1 MREQLEKFQIVVGTS
16 KALGIFLEEQLITE
30 EKLRKFVKQQLE
42 EKDTKIISLEK
53 QLKEEKVARN
63 WAEKE
68 WRELGTHWM
77 QTSIEL
83 EALKS
88 NFNDCQEKDEM
99 SLGT

>member
-16 KALGIFLEEQLITE
+16 KALEIFLEEQLITE

-63 WAEKE
+63 
-68 WRELGTHWM
+68 
-77 QTSIEL
+77 
-83 EALKS
+83 
-88 NFNDCQEKDEM
+88 
-99 SLGT
+99 

>member
-1 MREQLEKFQIVVGTS
+1 MVGTS

-63 WAEKE
+63 
-68 WRELGTHWM
+68 
-77 QTSIEL
+77 
-83 EALKS
+83 
-88 NFNDCQEKDEM
+88 
-99 SLGT
+99 

>member
-1 MREQLEKFQIVVGTS
+1 LREQLEKFQIVVGTS

-63 WAEKE
+63 
-68 WRELGTHWM
+68 
-77 QTSIEL
+77 
-83 EALKS
+83 
-88 NFNDCQEKDEM
+88 
-99 SLGT
+99 

>member
-1 MREQLEKFQIVVGTS
+1 LREQLEKFQIMVGTS

-63 WAEKE
+63 
-68 WRELGTHWM
+68 
-77 QTSIEL
+77 
-83 EALKS
+83 
-88 NFNDCQEKDEM
+88 
-99 SLGT
+99 

>member
-1 MREQLEKFQIVVGTS
+1 MREQLEKFQIMVGTS

-63 WAEKE
+63 
-68 WRELGTHWM
+68 
-77 QTSIEL
+77 
-83 EALKS
+83 
-88 NFNDCQEKDEM
+88 
-99 SLGT
+99 

>member
-63 WAEKE
+63 
-68 WRELGTHWM
+68 
-77 QTSIEL
+77 
-83 EALKS
+83 
-88 NFNDCQEKDEM
+88 
-99 SLGT
+99 